1 MTQTVH
7 AIVRTDLMQGTIDG
21 SSLVS
26 LRYMGSGSTATQID
40 NGNVVVVEDLLDNER
55 ELYKGVTPTAG
66 ADFNKLVLV
75 ATPENMTDERKK
87 NLNEFVNEAGADA
100 RGYRLRHGNIFSV
113 TAEALDGTPAKGN
126 IVEAQAGTK
135 LKAVSAGTEDS
146 TAIGKIIEVDVV
158 GSDTFYVIRI
168 D

>member
-1 MTQTVH
+1 MAQTVH
-7 AIVRTDLMQGTIDG
+7 AIVRTDLMQGTVDG

-26 LRYMGSGSTATQID
+26 LRYMGSGSTATAID
-40 NGNVVVVEDLLDNER
+40 NGNIVVVEELIDGER
-55 ELYKGVTPTAG
+55 ELYKGVTPAAG
-66 ADFNKLVLV
+66 SDFNKLVLV
-75 ATPENMTDERKK
+75 ATPENMTDERKR

-113 TAEALDGTPAKGN
+113 TAEALDGTPSKGS

-135 LKAVSAGTEDS
+135 LKVVASATEDS
-146 TAIGKIIEVDVV
+146 TAIGKIIDTEVV
-158 GSDTFYVIRI
+158 GADTYYVVRI